1 MVGIVIVSHM
11 VSIAEGVRDMAKKV
25 VPNELKIIAAGGTA
39 DGSFGTDSAKICRA
53 IEEADDGQNGVI
65 IITDVGSSIISAGL
79 AIEGLSM
86 QLHQRVKIADAP
98 IVEGAIAA
106 ASEAAKGSDLMTV
119 LNVTET
125 AKSVSKRGSTH
136 IVKEWGNVVYYNISP
151 S

>member
-125 AKSVSKRGSTH
+125 AKSVSKRGIGRASCRAR
-136 IVKEWGNVVYYNISP
+136 VSSP
-151 S
+151 V

>member
-106 ASEAAKGSDLMTV
+106 ASKAAKGSDLMTV

-125 AKSVSKRGSTH
+125 AKSVSKRG
-136 IVKEWGNVVYYNISP
+136 
-151 S
+151 

>member
-1 MVGIVIVSHM
+1 M
-11 VSIAEGVRDMAKKV
+11 
-25 VPNELKIIAAGGTA
+25 KIIAAGGTA

-125 AKSVSKRGSTH
+125 AKSVSKEDKH
-136 IVKEWGNVVYYNISP
+136 I
-151 S
+151 

>member
-25 VPNELKIIAAGGTA
+25 AVDKLKIIAAGGTA

-53 IEEADDGQNGVI
+53 IEEADDGECGVI

-106 ASEAAKGSDLMTV
+106 ASEAAKGSDLNTV
-119 LNVTET
+119 LKATEM
-125 AKSVSKRGSTH
+125 AKSISKRG
-136 IVKEWGNVVYYNISP
+136 
-151 S
+151 

>member
-1 MVGIVIVSHM
+1 MVGIVIVSHI

-125 AKSVSKRGSTH
+125 AKSVSKRG
-136 IVKEWGNVVYYNISP
+136 
-151 S
+151 

>member
-39 DGSFGTDSAKICRA
+39 DGSFGTDSAKI
-53 IEEADDGQNGVI
+53 GQNGVI

-125 AKSVSKRGSTH
+125 AKSVSKRG
-136 IVKEWGNVVYYNISP
+136 
-151 S
+151 

>member
-39 DGSFGTDSAKICRA
+39 DGSFGTDSAKTTISSSAKICRA

-125 AKSVSKRGSTH
+125 AKSVSKRG
-136 IVKEWGNVVYYNISP
+136 
-151 S
+151 